1 MFPER
6 FWIYKESSFLKKN
19 LIRKEKSGNVA
30 KGKFK
35 KFKIVTKIKKHN

>member
-1 MFPER
+1 MLPER
-6 FWIYKESSFLKKN
+6 FWIYKENSFLKKN